1 MLTGDNWDIVY
12 SSDYI
17 LYFGFFMRS
26 THSTKIK
33 KILKRNQYKK
43 IYSIRTYT
51 DNNDIC
57 SIDF

>member
-33 KILKRNQYKK
+33 KNIKK
-43 IYSIRTYT
+43 KSIQK
-51 DNNDIC
+51 NIFN
-57 SIDF
+57 

>member
-33 KILKRNQYKK
+33 KILKINKYKK
-43 IYSIRTYT
+43 IY
-51 DNNDIC
+51 
-57 SIDF
+57 